1 MSKASAPSR
10 AEVSRNLYRCRG
22 WRTFPTT
29 TADRAAE
36 TNDMRAQLV
45 LQDLTLEWPLLS
57 RFRLPLS
64 PRRDSDVRER
74 GLVLVRRREIIEL
87 SEEWRKMGEYPN
99 DDDDDDAAA
108 HAQFSFMAREE
119 INFSSLRIMSESL
132 RVSEGRRD
140 KNGKRKVDEEQ

>member
-1 MSKASAPSR
+1 
-10 AEVSRNLYRCRG
+10 
-22 WRTFPTT
+22 
-29 TADRAAE
+29 
-36 TNDMRAQLV
+36 
-45 LQDLTLEWPLLS
+45 
-57 RFRLPLS
+57 
-64 PRRDSDVRER
+64 
-74 GLVLVRRREIIEL
+74 
-87 SEEWRKMGEYPN
+87 MGEYPN